1 MHFWYLEGAVI
12 LQKNLSEKGTALLA
26 KFKKFQKIS
35 LFLYALAAMSFV
47 FLHNPLMAIAVVVLD
62 IFLEVK
68 IYICP
73 HCGKTLDCR
82 RKVADD
88 TCCPRCEKYL
98 FRGLD

>member
-1 MHFWYLEGAVI
+1 M
-12 LQKNLSEKGTALLA
+12 QKNLSEKGAALLA
-26 KFKKFQKIS
+26 KFKKFQKLSI
-35 LFLYALAAMSFV
+35 FLYALAAMSFV
-47 FLHNPLMAIAVVVLD
+47 FLGNPLLAIAIVALD

-82 RKVADD
+82 RKVGED